1 MASDKMD
8 FGTALKQIG
17 WNSVAPV
24 ADQDGGVLPGT
35 LMKSG
40 QEVVYSKI
48 LRKMVGYDRKSWME
62 LVMFSLVTAG
72 TDEGMGAWFGEHKR
86 YADMGF
92 TDVLYEAVR
101 PIVSVLFIN
110 WVFNVSYVG
119 FHNPMR
125 SFDLKHIL
133 IALAA
138 KDLSV
143 GGNVLL
149 STKTGETIKGKLDT
163 YEQMIERMQRASRFQ
178 TSGDD

>member
-1 MASDKMD
+1 MD
-8 FGTALKQIG
+8 TMSWSNGI
-17 WNSVAPV
+17 
-24 ADQDGGVLPGT
+24 
-35 LMKSG
+35 
-40 QEVVYSKI
+40 SKI
-48 LRKMVGYDRKSWME
+48 CR
-62 LVMFSLVTAG
+62 
-72 TDEGMGAWFGEHKR
+72 EHKR

-149 STKTGETIKGKLDT
+149 STKTGES
-163 YEQMIERMQRASRFQ
+163 RANWTPTNR
-178 TSGDD
+178 